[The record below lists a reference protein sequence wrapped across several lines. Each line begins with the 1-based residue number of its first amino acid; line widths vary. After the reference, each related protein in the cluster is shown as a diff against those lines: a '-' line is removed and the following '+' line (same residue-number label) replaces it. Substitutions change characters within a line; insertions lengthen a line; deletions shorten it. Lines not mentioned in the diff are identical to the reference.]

1 MALSLLL
8 FSHITGAL
16 LLGYFI
22 VSALV
27 QIYTNKENTFKKSAI
42 TIGLA
47 AGYQL
52 ITGSLLALDIQTKS
66 GLFGFCSKIGLY
78 LAIVISVEY
87 LLFYRMQKNTAV
99 IMPARLVLSSLII
112 GIVFTGATILH
123 ISGNI

>member
-1 MALSLLL
+1 MALSILL

-16 LLGYFI
+16 LLGFFI

-42 TIGLA
+42 TIGFA

-52 ITGSLLALDIQTKS
+52 ITGSFLALDIQTKS

-78 LAIVISVEY
+78 LAIVISIEY
-87 LLFYRMQKNTAV
+87 LLFYRMQKNAV
-99 IMPARLVLSSLII
+99 IMPIRLVLASLII
-112 GIVFTGATILH
+112 GIIFTGATILH